1 MAFLTIYLLER
12 KDEMNAK
19 FETFKII
26 NLNLENISVEIPKS
40 NEKEVR
46 KVKELKQDHC

>member
-19 FETFKII
+19 FETFEII
-26 NLNLENISVEIPKS
+26 DLNLENINVEIPKF
-40 NEKEVR
+40 NEKEVM
-46 KVKELKQDHC
+46 KVKDLKQEHC